1 MWLNL
6 CTFVM
11 KDEKTVTFFLWTFC
25 DDNKDVIFMMKI
37 AMFSDKNKCNE
48 NDPQGKPSEDILPHQ
63 QWCQRCTGC
72 LRHPPC
78 GTGHITRQCVG
89 IKPRTRKSGT
99 DQHHIPIKYQ
109 FNKNIWKFIKYT
121 GNSGKF
127 ENKIAWSIFG
137 PNFLFPFSLK
147 NSRIFPVYSAAQLL
161 GAWPSV

>member
-1 MWLNL
+1 
-6 CTFVM
+6 
-11 KDEKTVTFFLWTFC
+11 
-25 DDNKDVIFMMKI
+25 MMKI

-78 GTGHITRQCVG
+78 GTGLITRQCVG

-127 ENKIAWSIFG
+127 ENKIA
-137 PNFLFPFSLK
+137 
-147 NSRIFPVYSAAQLL
+147 
-161 GAWPSV
+161 